1 MKRCK
6 ALSFFLLGT
15 IGQILI
21 VCLAVYL
28 LRISG
33 MTVNYTS
40 LLGLIAISIGGIS
53 SALWGIIMSIKYR
66 NISFRT
72 ILYDIFKL
80 NHYRKVSPKGEVF
93 NPMLQTI
100 KQYYKNYLLA
110 LLFIFLDFLS
120 VIFGG
125 RIEINAW
132 FIPVL
137 MFLKH
142 IVFGGIEEIGWRY
155 FFQPVLQERIN
166 YVLATIITFI
176 AWGTWHF
183 LYFFIEGTL
192 SDVNILPFLI
202 GLLTNSFILSALYM
216 KTKNLWLCIMTHSLI
231 NVCSQ
236 LFLDGNVYVA
246 YVCKVLIIVLAIV
259 IAYSSKKES
268 KD

>member
-33 MTVNYTS
+33 MTVDYTS
-40 LLGLIAISIGGIS
+40 SLGLIAISIGGTS

-72 ILYDIFKL
+72 ILYDIFK
-80 NHYRKVSPKGEVF
+80 
-93 NPMLQTI
+93 I
-100 KQYYKNYLLA
+100 KQCYKNYLLA

-125 RIEINAW
+125 RIVINAW

-142 IVFGGIEEIGWRY
+142 IAFGGIEEIGWRY
-155 FFQPVLQERIN
+155 FYQPVLQERIN

-183 LYFFIEGTL
+183 LYFYIEGTL

-236 LFLDGNVYVA
+236 LFLDGNIYVA
-246 YVCKVLIIVLAIV
+246 YACRVLIIVLAIV
-259 IAYSSKKES
+259 IAYSSKQEL